1 MELVR
6 GVLGGGAFSDADHI
20 QTLSEERRD
29 GKKDRGA
36 AYKSKFK
43 GLVSDLTGTDKCL
56 LLREKS
62 TGAWPSVRDTIVS
75 RTLLSAT
82 EVLGF

>member
-56 LLREKS
+56 LLRAKI
-62 TGAWPSVRDTIVS
+62 TGAWLSVLCNTVS
-75 RTLLSAT
+75 GTVLSAT
-82 EVLGF
+82 EF